1 MISFQQ
7 EKEDVSTI
15 PVPFSPIPKLDV
27 ALLCFVVS
35 ITIATS
41 YLIVIDFQRNQ
52 EVMKR
57 KNMDQP
63 TDNNKEK

>member
-27 ALLCFVVS
+27 ALLCFVASV
-35 ITIATS
+35 TIATS